1 MTDERGQSL
10 RFHLADRLYKSPPA
24 CKANLSLEACR
35 EIVAD
40 LLDALDDAMHATR
53 EDQADDR

>member
-1 MTDERGQSL
+1 MGLDQ
-10 RFHLADRLYKSPPA
+10 FVLADRLYKSPVA

-40 LLDALDDAMHATR
+40 LLDALDEHAESGSR
-53 EDQADDR
+53 PESGPS